1 MGGETLVTGQAVSAR
16 QLARVGHLCVGR
28 RNRLLAFRGD
38 LLHGVVPGAGVG
50 PNHRKGRRVTFMV
63 AFWRRLTL
71 QDKPGHGTARPFARF
86 AAEPW
91 AASLVAPAATTCNDG
106 ASGGAPAAAA
116 AAAAGTTTEDDEDKE
131 RGRNGGK
138 EQAIK
143 EKRQQ
148 QQQQEHKKKKA
159 ETTPAAAAVSTAA
172 AVKKATKSPKPASG
186 AFFRVPVWEDVD
198 RAANELD
205 EVSLDNLVAER
216 RMPGYD
222 EFFQFG

>member
-1 MGGETLVTGQAVSAR
+1 MGGETIVTGQAVSATK
-16 QLARVGHLCVGR
+16 LACVGHLCAGR

-50 PNHRKGRRVTFMV
+50 PTHRKGRRVTFMV

-86 AAEPW
+86 AGEPW
-91 AASLVAPAATTCNDG
+91 AASLVAPAA
-106 ASGGAPAAAA
+106 AAAAAAPPPAAAA
-116 AAAAGTTTEDDEDKE
+116 AAAA
-131 RGRNGGK
+131 
-138 EQAIK
+138 A
-143 EKRQQ
+143 
-148 QQQQEHKKKKA
+148 
-159 ETTPAAAAVSTAA
+159 PAA
-172 AVKKATKSPKPASG
+172 TKIKTTKLASG

-198 RAANELD
+198 PAANDLD
-205 EVSLDNLVAER
+205 EVSLDQLVAER